1 MCHNFYMEWNDKLK
15 QARIEQGMSQ
25 REAAE
30 KLNIS
35 RTGLANYEQGTREP
49 SFDVLRRIC
58 SLYDISADYLL
69 GLTEY

>member
-1 MCHNFYMEWNDKLK
+1 MEWNDKLK